1 MRSTSFVAQSPWNP
15 HRKPSSCRGLEQGL
29 TTSASN
35 CLGRHDRMVSFM
47 ENPSQKWMIT
57 GWLPMENPMK
67 MDDDWGYLHDF
78 EENTIRLEAE
88 FVQRSGV
95 FGQLLSEMFELSLNL
110 IFTRNFNDSLDFSP
124 NMLDCSG
131 LILDFSIKRLDLKQ
145 ILLSSTHCPSTSW
158 IKELYPCLSSTHCH
172 SIFTRSH
179 RRIFHN
185 SHKICSTNFITFH
198 HFSSLF
204 VTFHHCSSLF
214 IHSPWP
220 FPWHFRQNISSLRR
234 PVGPFTAAPSAQQQ
248 LNVGAGK
255 WAPRIAG
262 DQVFPDPKTVAPQWD
277 EQN

>member
-1 MRSTSFVAQSPWNP
+1 MKSTSFVAQSPEIHIGNQGAAGDW
-15 HRKPSSCRGLEQGL
+15 SRGLLPRLPTAWGDM
-29 TTSASN
+29 TGSPNSW
-35 CLGRHDRMVSFM
+35 MVSFM

-78 EENTIRLEAE
+78 EENTIRLEAD
-88 FVQRSGV
+88 FVQRFGV

-110 IFTRNFNDSLDFSP
+110 IFTRNFSDSLDFSP

-179 RRIFHN
+179 RRIFHFPIK
-185 SHKICSTNFITFH
+185 SAPQISSLFITFCHLSSLFITFH
-198 HFSSLF
+198 HF
-204 VTFHHCSSLF
+204 SSLF

-220 FPWHFRQNISSLRR
+220 FPWHFRQKKVPDDPLAHARAFGAATAQRWSWEMGPAGDRRR
-234 PVGPFTAAPSAQQQ
+234 PGVS
-248 LNVGAGK
+248 
-255 WAPRIAG
+255 
-262 DQVFPDPKTVAPQWD
+262 
-277 EQN
+277 